1 MTANRPPL
9 DPVINTSTRLSIVAL
24 LAPTEEMEFSA
35 VRDTAGLSD
44 SALSKQASA
53 LEAAGYILIR
63 KGHVGK
69 RPRTWLRLTP
79 AGRQAFKAHAIA
91 LRAILARSTDNPGSA
106 PSSVTTNHS

>member
-1 MTANRPPL
+1 VTANLPPL

-53 LEAAGYILIR
+53 LEAAGYIHIR

-79 AGRQAFKAHAIA
+79 AGRQAFQAHAIA
-91 LRAILARSTDNPGSA
+91 LRAILARSTNNPGIASSNA
-106 PSSVTTNHS
+106 PDQ